1 MHVYS
6 KTFSTRAKPT
16 TLHRH
21 YSWNLATFAFGSGV
35 LWLLSR
41 RLYLF
46 IWPLNQTIFHGPV
59 KSMYSFENVLE
70 WFNVASID
78 IEMSAFIPAK
88 LWYNCSALLEHIE
101 TRDVR
106 DPYQDELYTILS
118 LIACGYRGAFIRY
131 GDGEMALAQ
140 GRAIPVQSQA
150 TLVDHFTWDLSTQ
163 SALGR
168 RIVET
173 LLHPAPSVFYAI
185 SCTGCAVSINKEISP
200 FIRQRPGMWSYSV
213 LFHNSNYPA
222 FEAWLR
228 LLSSPLLGLQKRR
241 QLLGGRKLIL
251 IVNEESRDR
260 DLSWADAVQYLPNEC
275 VRRYEKYGDGMLDP
289 FLHAARSAGAT
300 VFLVSG
306 GPLAKWLIY
315 KMQHA
320 NPGNFYVDVG
330 SSIDVLIKGRVTRP
344 FHTNPGTHV
353 CVQN

>member
-1 MHVYS
+1 MPVHP
-6 KTFSTRAKPT
+6 FSTRT
-16 TLHRH
+16 RLSILHRH
-21 YSWNLATFAFGSGV
+21 YNCNIATFVLGLGV
-35 LWLLSR
+35 LWLFSRCFYLSSR
-41 RLYLF
+41 SFNHTGL
-46 IWPLNQTIFHGPV
+46 HGTV
-59 KSMYSFENVLE
+59 ESMYSFQSVLE
-70 WFNVASID
+70 WFNETSVD
-78 IEMSAFIPAK
+78 LGTNPFIPEK
-88 LWYNCSALLEHIE
+88 LWYDCGALMEHIQ
-101 TRDVR
+101 TRNIR

-140 GRAIPVQSQA
+140 GRAIPLQSQA
-150 TLVDHFTWDLSTQ
+150 TLVDHFTWDLPAQ

-168 RIVET
+168 RIIET
-173 LLHPAPSVFYAI
+173 LLHPALSVFYAI
-185 SCTGCAVSINKEISP
+185 SCTGCPVSINEEISP

-228 LLSSPLLGLQKRR
+228 LLSSPLLELRKRR
-241 QLLGGRKLIL
+241 QLLGGRKLVL
-251 IVNEESRDR
+251 IVNEEVRDR
-260 DLSWADAVQYLPNEC
+260 DLLWADAVQYLPNEC
-275 VRRYEKYGDGMLDP
+275 VRRYEESGDAMLEP
-289 FLHAARSAGAT
+289 FIHAARSATAT

-315 KMQHA
+315 KMHSA

-344 FHTNPGTHV
+344 FHSNPGTHV